1 MVYNGAKWREVV
13 ECGAIWRKSGS
24 KGITVVIPLV
34 DMKISIDSR
43 ERVSYVIRRV

>member
-1 MVYNGAKWREVV
+1 MVRVV

-24 KGITVVIPLV
+24 KGITVVIPLANAN
-34 DMKISIDSR
+34 ISIDSR

>member
-1 MVYNGAKWREVV
+1 MV

-24 KGITVVIPLV
+24 EEITVVIPLV

-43 ERVSYVIRRV
+43 ERVSDVIRRV